1 MGPTQKR
8 LFHWNIV
15 ISLPH
20 GSNFQDHSECSVPM
34 GKIVCIQLVEEMPR
48 VLSVRG
54 WSEGGKTVFGNEQN
68 VDDLGC
74 LNRVTCC
81 FKD

>member
-1 MGPTQKR
+1 MLCPYGQ
-8 LFHWNIV
+8 N
-15 ISLPH
+15 
-20 GSNFQDHSECSVPM
+20 
-34 GKIVCIQLVEEMPR
+34 CIQLVEEMPR

-54 WSEGGKTVFGNEQN
+54 WSEGGKAVFGNEQN